1 MTIPSPIR
9 QTIDHR
15 ADRVP
20 IDEQCAEMI
29 GIVAETEF
37 DLQRRIGNGQ
47 ITPAEATH
55 RRRRRHAILATLKW
69 LQENRDTV
77 LRAHKML
84 LPAYEFP
91 QDLDTVNHE
100 DVLTEDEESLL

>member
-1 MTIPSPIR
+1 MR

-20 IDEQCAEMI
+20 LDDQCAEMI

-47 ITPAEATH
+47 ITWEQAND

-69 LQENRDTV
+69 LQENRETV
-77 LRAHKML
+77 LHAHKIL
-84 LPAYEFP
+84 SGTLEKTPDLEDAYES
-91 QDLDTVNHE
+91 E
-100 DVLTEDEESLL
+100 ALTEEDE